1 MLVHTSTI
9 WLLIGWKKTHP
20 HHDLRNTNRV
30 TSKQPFIK
38 NQTNQQT
45 HYTTQHQNVLHLR
58 STDISVSAYATAL
71 ATPNMQGLY
80 ST

>member
-1 MLVHTSTI
+1 LAPNRTKKKRTHTTI
-9 WLLIGWKKTHP
+9 YATP
-20 HHDLRNTNRV
+20 DCV

-71 ATPNMQGLY
+71 ATPNKQGLY